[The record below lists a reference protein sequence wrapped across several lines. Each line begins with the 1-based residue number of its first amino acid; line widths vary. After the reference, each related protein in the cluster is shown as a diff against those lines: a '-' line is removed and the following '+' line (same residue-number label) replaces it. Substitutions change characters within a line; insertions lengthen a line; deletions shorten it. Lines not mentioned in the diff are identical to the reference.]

1 MLDILT
7 EVTHCHSSGLRYRL
21 TYRWDVVGAIMTQKS
36 NRDRRSMGGRKVS
49 LIDIIYKK
57 LVREDDQPHWDLDMT
72 QTPTGGSSE
81 EFSAMGESLTEQ
93 CCVKRIQAL
102 SGLIERKASVGG
114 FLSPP
119 SNPGLNLGQAIE
131 TTKLEYGR
139 RREISGGAFKASNTA
154 MERQNSELYLRN
166 CQIMMENERLR
177 KKAQRLNQEN
187 QALLSELR
195 RKLAAINAKRKPEFE
210 VDMGS
215 SSASDQM
222 EANKR
227 QALE

>member
-1 MLDILT
+1 
-7 EVTHCHSSGLRYRL
+7 
-21 TYRWDVVGAIMTQKS
+21 
-36 NRDRRSMGGRKVS
+36 
-49 LIDIIYKK
+49 
-57 LVREDDQPHWDLDMT
+57 
-72 QTPTGGSSE
+72 
-81 EFSAMGESLTEQ
+81 
-93 CCVKRIQAL
+93 
-102 SGLIERKASVGG
+102 
-114 FLSPP
+114 
-119 SNPGLNLGQAIE
+119 
-131 TTKLEYGR
+131 
-139 RREISGGAFKASNTA
+139 

-210 VDMGS
+210 GDMGS

-227 QALE
+227 QALEWK